1 MNKFTKYSLFS
12 MALLAGMAA
21 FTACSSDEVAV
32 EDTAPVNPTYNGE
45 TVKTEFAINIPHA
58 HTNKRMTSDN
68 TQNTASSGSNNFLGM
83 EGINL
88 IPLNIANPGTAGTV
102 TGSEGISSIIRLSN
116 ITASFGGTGDGESG
130 PSDNEGQKIYSDVE
144 IPTGTNT
151 FLFYG
156 QALYKTSP
164 AYSTEAEKYFAQGA
178 LETSLD
184 DGSISTVNNIT
195 FNLKQILTN
204 RGDLTTPQNAL
215 LDQLN
220 DVVTAFGSISTSND
234 NAEQET
240 LYQLFTSLK
249 DLKAGSANA
258 VKATMEMLYNA
269 VAKIASGTSLST
281 GDAVYIAQ
289 KVLEAIATDATG
301 SDVTEAPLFKATA
314 DGTTGE
320 YTLSWRDGVSEDIQ
334 KFPTNLYLPE
344 GAMQVEWSTDKFA
357 YQTQS
362 SNSGSGVT
370 VGADGNLVSLN
381 SLTYP
386 ASLAYYACST
396 VKANDNAT
404 ASFPKAGQWETTDG
418 SIAQPWTG
426 WDDAVQATS
435 RLVALAKNVDYAVA
449 SLKTTVQFGK
459 QNVEDNRS
467 QVVTGQQNNIITIG
481 NETFQLTGIL
491 IGGQPSEAAYNFQP
505 TEDAEATQTVYDNLE
520 MANDAATTPIN
531 VTTTA
536 MPAPIYT
543 LVLDN
548 KGMGSNNQDAET
560 VNFALE
566 LKNNSGV
573 AFYGQGGIVENGMKF
588 YLVGT
593 LNKNAGSGVTSPT
606 DVTSPYIFM
615 QDYMTTATVTINSLK
630 NAYVT
635 IPDLRATNLK
645 LGLSVDLKWE
655 EGYKFD
661 VSIN

>member
-21 FTACSSDEVAV
+21 FTACSSDDNLAE
-32 EDTAPVNPTYNGE
+32 ETAPMTPAYNGE
-45 TVKTEFAINIPHA
+45 TVKTQFAINIPRA
-58 HTNKRMTSDN
+58 AGANKRMTASN
-68 TQNTASSGSNNFLGM
+68 TQNDNNNFLGM
-83 EGINL
+83 QDIKL
-88 IPLNIANPGTAGTV
+88 IPMTATVAGSVSGTDNIASIIQLGN
-102 TGSEGISSIIRLSN
+102 ISSTLN
-116 ITASFGGTGDGESG
+116 GDGESG
-130 PSDNEGQKIYSDVE
+130 DPGNEGQKIYSDVE
-144 IPTGTNT
+144 IATGTNT

-156 QALYKTSP
+156 QALYGTT
-164 AYSTEAEKYFAQGA
+164 YSGTDADADKWFSQGA

-184 DGSISTVNNIT
+184 DNAIQTVDNIT
-195 FNLKQILTN
+195 FNLKKILS
-204 RGDLTTPQNAL
+204 DESKLTAPQTAL
-215 LDQLN
+215 RDQLN

-281 GDAVYIAQ
+281 GDAVDIAK
-289 KVLEAIATDATG
+289 KVLAAIATDATG

-396 VKANDNAT
+396 VKANDDAT
-404 ASFPKAGQWETTDG
+404 ASFPTAGQWETTGG

-505 TEDAEATQTVYDNLE
+505 TENAEATQTVYDNLE

-606 DVTSPYIFM
+606 NVTSPYIFM